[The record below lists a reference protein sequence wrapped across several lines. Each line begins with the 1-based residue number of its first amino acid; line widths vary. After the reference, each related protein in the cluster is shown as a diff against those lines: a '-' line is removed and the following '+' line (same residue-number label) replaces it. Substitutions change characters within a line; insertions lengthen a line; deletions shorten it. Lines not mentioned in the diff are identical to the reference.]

1 MSLEKKHGNAQL
13 RDFYDKIY
21 KEGEENFFSKFKKG
35 VDASETNE
43 TVLGLL
49 DWRDRTVLDVGCGT
63 GGLLREIAARGAKQV
78 TGIDY
83 SREAIEIARR
93 QNTSSSASYI
103 IGNVAESDLD
113 VHDVVLSCGTIEH
126 SDDPSSFLGTL
137 GDRCAADGAIIITC
151 PHFINVRGFVW
162 MALAELLEVPMS
174 LTDLHFIHP
183 WHVDEWCENHGFGVV
198 RFLTCDHA
206 RGNGG
211 DLLADFEKRLT
222 NALRDAGLKNARVP
236 AYMDYLERLVDYLGD
251 ESSCRLQGATAVYQ
265 IEKAGPAGQ
274 APVR

>member
-1 MSLEKKHGNAQL
+1 MSSEKKHGNAQL

-21 KEGEENFFSKFKKG
+21 REGEENFFSKFKKG
-35 VDASETNE
+35 VDSSETNDS
-43 TVLGLL
+43 VLGLL

-63 GGLLREIAARGAKQV
+63 GGLLREIAARGAKRV

-83 SREAIEIARR
+83 SNEAIEIAREK
-93 QNTSSSASYI
+93 NTSSSATYI
-103 IGNVAESDLD
+103 AGNVTETDLD

-126 SDDPSSFLGTL
+126 SDDPASFLGTL
-137 GDRCAADGAIIITC
+137 GDRCAADGSIIITC

-162 MALAELLEVPMS
+162 MALAELLDVPMS

-183 WHVDEWCENHGFGVV
+183 WHVDAWCETHGFRVV

-222 NALRDAGLKNARVP
+222 NALRDAGLNNAKVP
-236 AYMDYLERLVDYLGD
+236 AYMDYLERLVGYLGG

-265 IEKAGPAGQ
+265 IDKASSIEPAPAQ
-274 APVR
+274 